1 MTRAALPS
9 QNEVWGFYGTI
20 SHLEDPR
27 ASDPNEAWK
36 LAFDAIRQATHLGD
50 EAIRLFLDSRNGRHF
65 ADDVANALSPSQ
77 NTTLKE
83 AILAAT
89 ERWMGWTITRRTS
102 RETGIPAGLPYLTG
116 FVANAEIEA
125 DLIA

>member
-9 QNEVWGFYGTI
+9 QNEAWGFYGTI

-27 ASDPNEAWK
+27 AGDPNEAWQ
-36 LAFDAIRQATHLGD
+36 LAFDAIRKATHLGD
-50 EAIRLFLDSRNGRHF
+50 EGIRLFLDSRSGRHF

-77 NTTLKE
+77 RTTLKE

-89 ERWMGWTITRRTS
+89 KRWMGWTITRRTS
-102 RETGIPAGLPYLTG
+102 RDTGIPAGLPYLTG
-116 FVANAEIEA
+116 FVASAEIEA